1 MKVVMVVM
9 RLMVML
15 LMIDFRLSGF
25 GDGWIGEQTDRN
37 W

>member
-1 MKVVMVVM
+1 MKVVMVV
-9 RLMVML
+9 RLLVML

-25 GDGWIGEQTDRN
+25 DDGWIGEQTDGN